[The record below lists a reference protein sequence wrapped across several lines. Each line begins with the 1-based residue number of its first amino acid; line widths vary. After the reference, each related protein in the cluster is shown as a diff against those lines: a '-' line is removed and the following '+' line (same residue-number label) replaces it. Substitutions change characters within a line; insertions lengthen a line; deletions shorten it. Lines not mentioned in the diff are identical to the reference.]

1 MVAARESQTDK
12 ETLTVVFDRLKKHPS
27 VDGILLYGS
36 GAHDPTSPHGDYD
49 IACVL
54 NDAPQEIM
62 GITTFIQG
70 KFAEIF
76 FYTPEEVNQALAAEA
91 VDLNVKVGWIA
102 NWSRDGQIIFDR
114 SGLLARL
121 KESSNER
128 KDVVPEPLAYQ
139 SWFRMN
145 YNLVQN
151 RRYLNTGEAIYLE
164 ALDIK
169 FLYCILECFIGY
181 FNVRSIA
188 WRGEKEAIKWLQ
200 EHDADFYH
208 QFQDAVRETSREK
221 KFALYENLVHRA
233 LKPTRGVWDGPVTS
247 VIPIGV
253 TGAVAAGA
261 GLRYWERLLGNA

>member
-1 MVAARESQTDK
+1 MFDSPRAMTENQSLSD
-12 ETLTVVFDRLKKHPS
+12 VFERLKKNPS

-36 GAHDPTSPHGDYD
+36 GAHDPASPHGDYD

-76 FYTPEEVNQALAAEA
+76 FYTPDEVKQALAAET
-91 VDLNVKVGWIA
+91 VDLNVKAGWIA
-102 NWSRDGQIIFDR
+102 NWSRDGQIILDR
-114 SGLLARL
+114 SGQLAQL
-121 KESSNER
+121 KQSSNAR
-128 KDVVPEPLAYQ
+128 KDVVPDPLAYQ

-200 EHDADFYH
+200 ERDADFYLL
-208 QFQDAVRETSREK
+208 FQDAVRETSREK